1 MNRHTLTRISE
12 EAFNELNGIK
22 QTTNLPHQTVMQL
35 AIAKEVTESDLLRCP
50 VSKGRKHIRIT
61 QDALDTLKGLN
72 NFKIDIARLLSLK
85 IHKLKLEMEV

>member
-12 EAFNELNGIK
+12 EAFNELNRIK
-22 QTTNLPHQTVMQL
+22 RATNLPHQTVMQL
-35 AIAKEVTESDLLRCP
+35 AIAKEVTESDLLKYP

-72 NFKIDIARLLSLK
+72 GFKIDIARLMSIK
-85 IHKLKLEMEV
+85 IHKLSLEV

>member
-12 EAFNELNGIK
+12 EAFNELNRIK
-22 QTTNLPHQTVMQL
+22 QTTNLNHQTIMQL
-35 AIAKEVTESDLLRCP
+35 AIAKEVTESDLLKYP

-72 NFKIDIARLLSLK
+72 NFKIDIARLLSIK
-85 IHKLKLEMEV
+85 IRKLSLEV

>member
-1 MNRHTLTRISE
+1 MNKHTLTRISKT
-12 EAFNELNGIK
+12 AFDELNRIK
-22 QTTNLPHQTVMQL
+22 NITGLPHQTVMQL
-35 AIAKEVTESDLLRCP
+35 AIAKEVTESDLLKYP

-85 IHKLKLEMEV
+85 IHKLSLGV

>member
-12 EAFNELNGIK
+12 EAFNELNRIK

-35 AIAKEVTESDLLRCP
+35 AIAKDVTESDLLKHP

-85 IHKLKLEMEV
+85 IHKLATEV